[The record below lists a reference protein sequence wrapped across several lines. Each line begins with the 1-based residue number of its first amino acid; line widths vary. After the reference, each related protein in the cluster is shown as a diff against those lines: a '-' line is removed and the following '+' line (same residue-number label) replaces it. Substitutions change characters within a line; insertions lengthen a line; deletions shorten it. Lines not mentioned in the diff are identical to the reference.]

1 MEQWKSVVGYE
12 GFYEVSDLG
21 GVRSLDRP
29 GGRGCSDAVRHGR
42 VLKPFVD
49 SGNGYLAVNLS
60 KCGKAR
66 KRTVHTLVLE
76 AFVGPRPMGME
87 GCHGDGD
94 RTNARLGNLSW
105 DTPSKNWDDKRRHG
119 TATVG
124 ERSPSAKLT
133 EDQVSMILVS
143 RLSSLKLAPLLGVA
157 SSTIRAV
164 RLGQNWK
171 YATGLS
177 GARKMGITEEVECSL

>member
-1 MEQWKSVVGYE
+1 MERWRSVVGYE
-12 GFYEVSDLG
+12 GFYEVSEFG
-21 GVRSLDRP
+21 GVRSLDRV
-29 GGRGCSDAVRHGR
+29 GVCGRPRALHRGR

-60 KCGKAR
+60 KCGKAK

-76 AFVGPRPMGME
+76 AFVGPRPLGME

-105 DTPSKNWDDKRRHG
+105 GTPEKNWDDKRRHG

-133 EDQVSMILVS
+133 EDQVSMILAS
-143 RLSSLKLAPLLGVA
+143 KLSSLKLAPLLGVA

-171 YATGLS
+171 HSTGL
-177 GARKMGITEEVECSL
+177 GRARKIGITEEAECSQ